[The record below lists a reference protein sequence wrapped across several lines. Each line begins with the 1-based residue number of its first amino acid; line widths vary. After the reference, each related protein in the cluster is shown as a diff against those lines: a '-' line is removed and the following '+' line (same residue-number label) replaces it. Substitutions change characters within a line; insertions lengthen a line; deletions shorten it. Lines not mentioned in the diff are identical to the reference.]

1 MINNLKFVAVVHNVK
16 KDIAAGMTLTFEIKI
31 RG

>member
-16 KDIAAGMTLTFEIKI
+16 KDIGFRFYGFKLI
-31 RG
+31 GV